1 MYSSVGRVKYLDTI
15 LDKCSFFGFSFLKID
30 TFLPSRISEALASL
44 KWHQY
49 VRSKQ
54 EIRAE
59 LKVIL
64 AKCKTCF
71 SNVGM
76 GFNYHIG
83 SRHFS
88 KLILF

>member
-1 MYSSVGRVKYLDTI
+1 MTI
-15 LDKCSFFGFSFLKID
+15 EINDRSLTS
-30 TFLPSRISEALASL
+30 PRISEALASL

-64 AKCKTCF
+64 AKCKACF

-83 SRHFS
+83 LFDFS
-88 KLILF
+88 SNSVLLGLQIILNY